1 MRQQEREENNITN
14 SFTVS
19 L

>member
-1 MRQQEREENNITN
+1 MRQQEREENHITN